1 MFRGRTGAEAQLH
14 SVAHMFERTGRR
26 LPFQSVH
33 IHVQRCLWDSMPV
46 MRPAVSGGGI
56 SSVVLREGTALYVD
70 LDADLA
76 AIDDLCLEPF
86 SVSMAAKPPLHLL
99 A

>member
-1 MFRGRTGAEAQLH
+1 
-14 SVAHMFERTGRR
+14 MFERTGRR

-33 IHVQRCLWDSMPV
+33 IHVQRCLWDAVPV

-56 SSVVLREGTALYVD
+56 SSVVLRGGTALYVD

-86 SVSMAAKPPLHLL
+86 PFRWRQNRASTYLHDGTRTDSGS
-99 A
+99 